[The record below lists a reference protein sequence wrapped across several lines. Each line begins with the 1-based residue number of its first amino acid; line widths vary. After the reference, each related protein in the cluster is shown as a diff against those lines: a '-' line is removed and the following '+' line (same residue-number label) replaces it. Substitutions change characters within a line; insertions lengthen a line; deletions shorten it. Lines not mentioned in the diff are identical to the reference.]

1 MIGLPPVA
9 VLAGGLATRMR
20 PLTGSVPKSM
30 LEVAGEPFIAHQ
42 LRLFKRQGLTQ
53 VVLCLG
59 HLGGAVQ
66 EFVGDGSA
74 FGLSVSVSF
83 DGDRLLGTAGAL
95 KKAGALLGEVFWVVY
110 GDSYLDIDLRPIWTS
125 FRSDRRPAL
134 MTVCRNEDRWDKSNV
149 LFRDGRIMAYD
160 KKSAD
165 PAMKHI
171 DFGLLLL
178 RRQALESVPA
188 GKNTD
193 LADVLFS
200 LVCRDAVAGFEVGE
214 RFYEIGSPQG
224 LRETDAHLRHI
235 GRER

>member
-1 MIGLPPVA
+1 M
-9 VLAGGLATRMR
+9 ATRMR

-95 KKAGALLGEVFWVVY
+95 KNAGALLGEVFWVVY
-110 GDSYLDIDLRPIWTS
+110 GDSYLDIDLRPIWAS
-125 FRSDRRPAL
+125 FRSDRR
-134 MTVCRNEDRWDKSNV
+134 
-149 LFRDGRIMAYD
+149 
-160 KKSAD
+160 
-165 PAMKHI
+165 
-171 DFGLLLL
+171 
-178 RRQALESVPA
+178 
-188 GKNTD
+188 
-193 LADVLFS
+193 
-200 LVCRDAVAGFEVGE
+200 
-214 RFYEIGSPQG
+214 
-224 LRETDAHLRHI
+224 RH
-235 GRER
+235 